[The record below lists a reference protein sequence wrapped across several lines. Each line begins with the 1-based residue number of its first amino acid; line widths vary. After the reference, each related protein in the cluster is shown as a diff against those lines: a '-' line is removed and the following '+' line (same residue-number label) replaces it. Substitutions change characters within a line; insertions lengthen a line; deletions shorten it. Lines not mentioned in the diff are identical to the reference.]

1 RYSMLPALSLDGI
14 LHLDIQDWSFT
25 TASFNAFVDGLLNVM
40 NPFPGKNSI
49 VVMDNAS
56 IYKSHALREM

>member
-1 RYSMLPALSLDGI
+1 RYSILPALSLDGI

-25 TASFNAFVDGLLNVM
+25 TAFFNTFVDGLLNVM
-40 NPFPGKNSI
+40 NPIPGKNSI

-56 IYKSHALREM
+56 IH